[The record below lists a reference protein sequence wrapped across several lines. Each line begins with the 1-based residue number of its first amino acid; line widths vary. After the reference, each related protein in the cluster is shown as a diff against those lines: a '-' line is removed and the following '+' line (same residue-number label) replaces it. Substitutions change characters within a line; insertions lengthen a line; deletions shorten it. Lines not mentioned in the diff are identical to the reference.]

1 MVDIKYIYTSV
12 ILVSVMLLGAC
23 SNDIKDSQTYQ
34 DGKSIYN
41 HYCAKCHSED
51 GSGLGE
57 LYPPLKNNMDITN
70 QPYKMICYI
79 KNGVSGEMVI
89 NGKKYNQKMPPLE
102 NAEESDIAAV
112 LTYISNSFGNKGKV
126 WDEQMVS
133 KMFKVC
139 K

>member
-1 MVDIKYIYTSV
+1 
-12 ILVSVMLLGAC
+12 
-23 SNDIKDSQTYQ
+23 
-34 DGKSIYN
+34 
-41 HYCAKCHSED
+41 
-51 GSGLGE
+51 
-57 LYPPLKNNMDITN
+57 
-70 QPYKMICYI
+70 MICYI